1 MLEKLQNQFKSISS
15 DQHHIMSNVAI
26 ASAVTAYARIVMI
39 PFKIDPNTLYTDT
52 DSYFTTTPI
61 DPSLIGDSL
70 GLMKDEMKGIVI
82 QEAIFLGPKKYG
94 YWYIDEVGNKVKDT
108 RFYKVINWSIK
119 IVLIINLIVGT
130 GYILYFTDY
139 VFTFDS
145 LSTFYSNLIKPY
157 IDFLKTLWNDLI
169 NINIEDSLINKM
181 KDSNIDLKQE
191 IKVGIKEGV
200 KEALNEIL
208 DELHKNEIQS
218 EVVNSEGN
226 SHLLKQL
233 ALFSSVVFFGYFL
246 FVLPGPSIDSEVLT
260 QYNWFNQSLIEFK
273 ITVKDIILNIIS
285 NPDNPGTPDN
295 IDLINSPI
303 SPTNLDQSLNTY
315 FPIKPSNSGGSEG
328 LSTITPNTP
337 RISISEIGTQ
347 TIINSSEAS
356 TETIFH

>member
-1 MLEKLQNQFKSISS
+1 
-15 DQHHIMSNVAI
+15 
-26 ASAVTAYARIVMI
+26 
-39 PFKIDPNTLYTDT
+39 
-52 DSYFTTTPI
+52 
-61 DPSLIGDSL
+61 
-70 GLMKDEMKGIVI
+70 MKGIVI

-233 ALFSSVVFFGYFL
+233 IQKF
-246 FVLPGPSIDSEVLT
+246 
-260 QYNWFNQSLIEFK
+260 
-273 ITVKDIILNIIS
+273 
-285 NPDNPGTPDN
+285 
-295 IDLINSPI
+295 
-303 SPTNLDQSLNTY
+303 
-315 FPIKPSNSGGSEG
+315 
-328 LSTITPNTP
+328 
-337 RISISEIGTQ
+337 
-347 TIINSSEAS
+347 
-356 TETIFH
+356 